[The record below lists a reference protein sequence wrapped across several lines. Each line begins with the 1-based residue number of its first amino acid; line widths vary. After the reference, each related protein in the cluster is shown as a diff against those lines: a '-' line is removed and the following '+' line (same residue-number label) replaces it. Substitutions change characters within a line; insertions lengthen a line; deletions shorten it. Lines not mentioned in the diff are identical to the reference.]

1 MYWPLYRLFSYQS
14 AWNFGS
20 MPKII
25 FQTTFVSTFFHFE
38 EALMSLRPPG
48 GRGEGR
54 GVKNYGR
61 AWSKLKQ
68 ILAISRSWTTA
79 PPPPYNIVIIW
90 ACPPPCNTAIILPYP
105 HTPYHFDVY
114 PYVTFWH
121 NPSPQ
126 NINLYHLKK
135 KPDFFL
141 VYENDIPGVIPQDSW
156 YIVIIFWNTPMLH
169 VLLYSFGLTP
179 LFPYVIL

>member
-1 MYWPLYRLFSYQS
+1 MSNGEKHLKFPFWLFDYLPYLIYFWTNLHEILARWLKS
-14 AWNFGS
+14 NC
-20 MPKII
+20 M
-25 FQTTFVSTFFHFE
+25 TTSFFTFLHYE
-38 EALMSLRPPG
+38 EALTSLRPPG

-79 PPPPYNIVIIW
+79 
-90 ACPPPCNTAIILPYP
+90 PPCNTAIILPYP

-169 VLLYSFGLTP
+169 VLLYSFG
-179 LFPYVIL
+179 